1 MRTENMT
8 TQPNAHSGVIVINGT
23 HFVQGRNNG
32 YLTKNRWGCV
42 LLILYVSV
50 QLPPS
55 SRMRVAQLTT
65 STTSLVISTPAVAVV
80 AEVSGPKHAIEQP

>member
-8 TQPNAHSGVIVINGT
+8 TQPNAHSDVIVINGT

-32 YLTKNRWGCV
+32 YLTKIRWGYV

-55 SRMRVAQLTT
+55 GSPAYHIHHFPCHLH
-65 STTSLVISTPAVAVV
+65 SGGCGCCGSLWTETRYRATIA
-80 AEVSGPKHAIEQP
+80 